1 MHYTNTFGTAR
12 MAGYV
17 ISLII
22 VIISTVVRAI
32 FIKLAQIVLFKSNSQ
47 RVRFIIVS
55 VFSVLFVYYGVL
67 YLITPM
73 RIEIPIV
80 SFFTIGVY
88 WDFNQYWFADIGY
101 QVFTVL
107 CIKAFFP
114 PTEFISKWSI

>member
-1 MHYTNTFGTAR
+1 M
-12 MAGYV
+12 
-17 ISLII
+17 
-22 VIISTVVRAI
+22 
-32 FIKLAQIVLFKSNSQ
+32 
-47 RVRFIIVS
+47 
-55 VFSVLFVYYGVL
+55 YYGVL

-73 RIEIPIV
+73 RLEIPIV